1 MKICPYCSAKNVDSA
16 KFCSNCRTKL
26 PGSKKKLAIILAL
39 PLFAIVEVL
48 SRFLIVLFISHISL
62 FIPLLSPQQKS
73 PNITP
78 NIVSSYPTQT
88 IDVPAGTNTKEY
100 IQDYYPELLQLEEK
114 YNIGG
119 TKLIVDMSVDK
130 SPYYPH
136 LSEFKRDVS
145 IDIKELEDLQLAS
158 ITDLENIVYHVFNG
172 DVSIIEC
179 RVKGALTVDVMVAN
193 NTDHSITSKICQG
206 QMIEVEA
213 PNVQNVVVIKDTQIE
228 LAPKAIKSLGIK
240 TFCASRSRT
249 SPSGNSAKIT
259 PYKLKAPSSAYQSQE
274 DVWNYQEP
282 YRTVKDEV
290 YTITFYAWGA
300 GDKTPSGISPFGH
313 AFVYIETLGT
323 FGYGGRNG
331 ELFGDE
337 SAEVYNHT
345 KHVAYA
351 THKCS
356 VKVNGKQ
363 LEAIRKK
370 FGEWWNDPPSY
381 FFGRNDC
388 TTFVLDMA
396 DAGGIRYGSRWHIQT
411 PVGLLDGLEKYNNVV
426 EAEYPTGYLVY

>member
-16 KFCSNCRTKL
+16 KFCSNCRAKL
-26 PGSKKKLAIILAL
+26 TGSKKRLAIILAL
-39 PLFAIVEVL
+39 PLFAIVGVL
-48 SRFLIVLFISHISL
+48 LCFLIVLFISNISL
-62 FIPLLSPQQKS
+62 STPLLSPQPKS
-73 PNITP
+73 P

-88 IDVPAGTNTKEY
+88 IDVPAGTNTQEY
-100 IQDYYPELLQLEEK
+100 IQDYYPELLQLEEE

-119 TKLIVDMSVDK
+119 MKLIVDMSVDK

-145 IDIKELEDLQLAS
+145 IDIKTLEDLQLAP
-158 ITDLENIVYHVFNG
+158 ITDLENIVHYVFNG
-172 DVSIIEC
+172 DVSIIKCCVRGELI
-179 RVKGALTVDVMVAN
+179 VNVMVAN

-228 LAPKAIKSLGIK
+228 LAPKAIRTLGIK
-240 TFCASRSRT
+240 TFCASRSRGN
-249 SPSGNSAKIT
+249 PSGKSAKIT

-300 GDKTPSGISPFGH
+300 GDETPSGISTFGH

-323 FGYGGRNG
+323 FGYGGRSG

-337 SAEVYNHT
+337 SAKVYNHT

-351 THKCS
+351 THKYS

-363 LEAIRKK
+363 LEAIRKE
-370 FGEWWNDPPSY
+370 FGEWWNNPPSY
-381 FFGRNDC
+381 FLGRNDC
-388 TTFVLDMA
+388 TTFVLDIA
-396 DAGGIRYGSRWHIQT
+396 DAGRIRYGYRWNIQT
-411 PVGLLDGLEKYNNVV
+411 PVGLLEGLEEYNNVV
-426 EAEYPTGYLVY
+426 EDEYPTEYLVY